1 MEKGHS
7 LMKKKPIHVLTGWL
21 HRFFEQSVD
30 WIILIVVTLIILLV
44 LYLF

>member
-1 MEKGHS
+1 
-7 LMKKKPIHVLTGWL
+7 MKKKPMNLLTSWL
-21 HRFFEQSVD
+21 HRFFEKAVD

>member
-1 MEKGHS
+1 
-7 LMKKKPIHVLTGWL
+7 MKKKPMNLFTDWL

-30 WIILIVVTLIILLV
+30 WIILIVIALIILLV